1 MADFFQNGLITTL
14 HELQPD
20 ESGHLVRVLENASRR
35 RRLGLILPVTASDM
49 QADPF
54 GRIVRELE
62 GIKFVD
68 QIVVSL
74 GVAPD
79 RQQLRETL
87 EKVEPLGDKVQVL
100 WTDGPGVQELYGE
113 LTNSGL
119 NLQAPGKGRSVWTAY
134 GFLLADRSI
143 EAFVLHD
150 CDIVNYDRSMLARL
164 CLPMAHPA
172 LDFDFCKAYYARYTD
187 RLHGRVCRLLVTP
200 LLRSLMQCL
209 GHNRFLDYLD
219 SFRYPLSG
227 EFAVKAS
234 LALSNRIPSDWGLEV
249 GTLAEVYRNT
259 SIKRVCQV
267 ELCHQYEHKH
277 QELSVENPAGGLMKM
292 AADIMTTLFRT
303 LAGMGTVID
312 PGLLA
317 TLRAAYLRTAQDA
330 IRQYHADAVFNGLTF
345 DRHQEEEAVENFA
358 RQIVTAGDAFHEN
371 PVGGGEIPNWARVL
385 AAFPD
390 VPQQIR
396 EIAERDRK
404 EAFAA

>member
-14 HELQPD
+14 HELRPD
-20 ESGHLVRVLENASRR
+20 ESEHLVQVLENSSRR
-35 RRLGLILPVTASDM
+35 RRLGLILPVTAADM
-49 QADPF
+49 QAEPF
-54 GRIVRELE
+54 GRIVQELQ
-62 GIKFVD
+62 GVNFVD
-68 QIVVSL
+68 QIVVAL

-79 RQQLRETL
+79 ERQLRETL
-87 EKVEPLGDKVQVL
+87 EKVKPLGDKVHVL
-100 WTDGPGVQELYGE
+100 WTDGPGVQKLYGE
-113 LTNSGL
+113 LTDSGL

-134 GFLLADRSI
+134 GFLLADRNI

-200 LLRSLMQCL
+200 VLRSLMQCL
-209 GHNRFLDYLD
+209 GTNRFLVYLD

-234 LALSNRIPSDWGLEV
+234 LALSNRIPSDWGLEI

-259 SIKRVCQV
+259 SLKRVCQV

-277 QELSVENPAGGLMKM
+277 QELSVENPSAGLMKM

-303 LAGMGTVID
+303 LAAMGTVID
-312 PGLLA
+312 SGLLA

-330 IRQYHADAVFNGLTF
+330 IRQYHADAVVNGLTF
-345 DRHQEEEAVENFA
+345 DRHQEEEAVEGFCQ
-358 RQIVTAGDAFHEN
+358 QIITAGDAFCEN

-396 EIAERDRK
+396 GIAEADR
-404 EAFAA
+404 AAV